1 MSGGRSPRAL
11 ILRRARI
18 RPRADEDV
26 ATALAIVG
34 GRVVAVGSDADVY
47 AAVGSD
53 APSVDLRGRIVL
65 PGFIDAHLH
74 WTGYAMMRQRLTLDA
89 TDGLSDVQRRVRQRA
104 SELAPGAWVLGRGW
118 DHAAWGRWPTAADL
132 DVAAPNHPVA
142 LTRKDGHVVW
152 LNSAAL
158 AAAGIDSATSDPPGG
173 AIERD
178 GPRPTGILK
187 ETAKELVLR
196 AVPPPEPWERQAA
209 MVEAWPTAWCRGLTG
224 AHDMGYD
231 GHAVFR
237 DLATIRE
244 AGDLGLRFAWYL
256 PEPELDEA
264 IGLGLRSGLGD
275 EWLRVGGLKL
285 FLDGTLGAQTAAMLA
300 PYEDQP
306 GNTGIDVLD
315 PARLA
320 DLVARA
326 ACAGLATAAHAIG
339 DRACRNALD
348 AMAAA
353 RRATPA
359 PLRHRIEHVQ
369 LVGPG
374 DGPRFAELDVVASMQ
389 PIHAT
394 VDMPIAERHWGA
406 RTARAYP
413 WRSLLDG
420 GARLAFGSDAPIET
434 LDVFAGIHAALTR
447 QTADGTPRGGWHPEQ
462 RLGIVQAL
470 RAYTLDAAWA
480 AGQEVDLGSLEAG
493 KCADL
498 IVLDRDP
505 LDVAPRDL
513 PGVRVLGTMIEGV
526 WVWQAPGTD
535 LAGPRSAA

>member
-18 RPRADEDV
+18 RPRADES
-26 ATALAIVG
+26 AASSLAIVG
-34 GRVVAVGSDADVY
+34 GRIVAVGSDADAY

-53 APSVDLRGRIVL
+53 APTVDLRGKVIL

-74 WTGYAMMRQRLTLDA
+74 WTGYAMMRQRLVLEPS
-89 TDGLSDVQRRVRQRA
+89 DGLSDVQRRVRQRTADLA
-104 SELAPGAWVLGRGW
+104 SGAWLLGRGW
-118 DHAAWGRWPTAADL
+118 DHTAWGRWPTAADL
-132 DVAAPNHPVA
+132 DVAAPGHPVA
-142 LTRKDGHVVW
+142 LTRKDGHVLW
-152 LNSAAL
+152 LNSAAM
-158 AAAGIDSATSDPPGG
+158 AAAGIDATTPDPPGG
-173 AIERD
+173 AIERE
-178 GPRPTGILK
+178 GLRPTGILK
-187 ETAKELVLR
+187 ETAKALALR

-315 PARLA
+315 PETLSER
-320 DLVARA
+320 VARA
-326 ACAGLATAAHAIG
+326 ASAGLATAAHAIG
-339 DRACRNALD
+339 DRAVRNALD

-353 RRATPA
+353 PRLAPA
-359 PLRHRIEHVQ
+359 PLRHRVEHAQ
-369 LVGPG
+369 LVDPA
-374 DGPRFAELDVVASMQ
+374 DVPRFAALDVVASMQ

-406 RTARAYP
+406 RTAHGYP
-413 WRSLLDG
+413 WRGLLNA

-447 QTADGTPRGGWHPEQ
+447 QTADGNPRGGWHPAQ
-462 RLGIVQAL
+462 RLDIVQAL
-470 RAYTLDAAWA
+470 HAYTLGAAWA
-480 AGQEVDLGSLEAG
+480 SGQEVDLGSLEAG

-505 LDVAPRDL
+505 LELAPSELLR
-513 PGVRVLGTMIEGV
+513 VRVLGTMIEGV